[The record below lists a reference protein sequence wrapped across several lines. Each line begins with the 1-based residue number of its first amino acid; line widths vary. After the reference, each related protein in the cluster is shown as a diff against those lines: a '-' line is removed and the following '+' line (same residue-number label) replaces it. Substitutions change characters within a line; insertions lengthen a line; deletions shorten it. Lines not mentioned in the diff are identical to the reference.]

1 MPRKGENI
9 HKRKDGRW
17 EGRYI
22 KGYDLSGKAQY
33 GSVYAKTYLETKHK
47 LINVS
52 EKVLNNLFVSKDQKI
67 RYREIIYLWLESNRL
82 KLKPQ
87 TYAKYLYIIE
97 RHILPSIDMVLLN
110 KVDSLFIN
118 RLLHAKSER
127 GKLDGTGGLS
137 PNYIRTIRFILVA
150 SIKYAAR
157 EGYNCASLGEISKPV
172 LRKKDLEIL
181 TVQEQSQLEQYIV
194 QDLDERK
201 LGVLLSLY
209 TGMRIGEVCGLRWSD
224 IDFEKRIIHIHH
236 SIERIHN
243 ITTKAGDPKTRLVL
257 CDVKTLS
264 SNRIIPIPTNLYELL
279 RRKQQSSD
287 TFVIRGKLYDFTD
300 PRTFQYNFHRY
311 LRACGIRNVNYHAV
325 RHTFAT
331 RCVEAGMDI
340 KTLSEILG
348 HASVNITLN
357 TYVHSSLER
366 KRAQLEAMT
375 IYCGQ
380 K

>member
-33 GSVYAKTYLETKHK
+33 SSIYAKTYLEAKHK
-47 LINVS
+47 LISAS
-52 EKVLNNLFVSKDQKI
+52 EKALNNVFVPRNLKI

-97 RHILPSIDMVLLN
+97 RHILPSVDMILLN
-110 KVDSLFIN
+110 KVDALFIN
-118 RLLHAKSER
+118 RLLHEKSER

-137 PNYIRTIRFILVA
+137 PNYIHTIRFILVS
-150 SIKYAAR
+150 SIKYASR
-157 EGYNCASLGEISKPV
+157 EGYSCVSLGEISKPSS
-172 LRKKDLEIL
+172 RKKDLKIL
-181 TVQEQSQLEQYIV
+181 TLQEQSQLEQYIL

-224 IDFEKRIIHIHH
+224 IDFDKKVIHIHH
-236 SIERIHN
+236 SVERIHN
-243 ITTKAGDPKTRLVL
+243 ITAKTGDPKTRLEL

-264 SNRIIPIPTNLYELL
+264 SNRVIPIPSNIYNLL
-279 RRKQQSSD
+279 RREQQSSD
-287 TFVIRGKLYDFTD
+287 KFVIRGNLYDYTD

-311 LRACGIRNVNYHAV
+311 LRACGIRNVNYHVV

-348 HASVNITLN
+348 HSSVNITLN

-366 KRAQLEAMT
+366 KRAQIDAMT